1 MLETASSATP
11 GDVEI
16 EEVHRASTSPGV
28 ALETSG
34 GPFISWERARELLC
48 RRPHFSENCLAIDL
62 PSLSKDL
69 WSADLADVR
78 STEVVATKD
87 HA

>member
-11 GDVEI
+11 GDVEV
-16 EEVHRASTSPGV
+16 EEVHRASTP
-28 ALETSG
+28 LETSG

-48 RRPHFSENCLAIDL
+48 RGPHFSENCLAIDL

-78 STEVVATKD
+78 RIEIVAATD